1 MASIQRHGKRWRVQL
16 YVGGK
21 RVSAVLDT
29 KREAA
34 AWALQREAELSGAK
48 LPDKTM
54 ADAMTRYS
62 REVAPSKRGERWEVI
77 RLKALAKAPIARI
90 RMAALN
96 KADVTDWRDARLG
109 EVSGATVAREMT
121 LLRAVFEAARRDWGW
136 LTVNPMQGVR
146 WPKPPASRK
155 RRVTADEI
163 ERVGLALGVD
173 GMASDRVSQRVG
185 LSFLFALETAMRAG
199 EILALHWPD
208 VHLAQRYV
216 HLPETKNGEARDV
229 PLTKRAAEIIN
240 ALPRGDGPVFN
251 ITSAQRDALFRKARN
266 KAGIPDLHYH
276 DSRAEAIWRLSKKL
290 DVLQLARVI
299 GHRDPKSLLMYYSES
314 AAEMA
319 TRLD

>member
-48 LPDKTM
+48 LPDKTL

-90 RMAALN
+90 RLAALN

-109 EVSGATVAREMT
+109 EVSEATVAREMT

-163 ERVGLALGVD
+163 ERVGLALGMD
-173 GMASDRVSQRVG
+173 GMAAERVSQRVG

-199 EILALHWPD
+199 EILAIHWPD
-208 VHLAQRYV
+208 VHLAERYV
-216 HLPETKNGEARDV
+216 HLPKTKNGEARDV
-229 PLTKRAAEIIN
+229 PLTKRAAEILN
-240 ALPRGDGPVFN
+240 ALPRGDGSVFN
-251 ITSAQRDALFRKARN
+251 ITSAQRDALFRKARD

>member
-1 MASIQRHGKRWRVQL
+1 MASIQKHGKRWRVQI

-21 RVSAVLDT
+21 RVSAVRDT
-29 KREAA
+29 KKEAA
-34 AWALQREAELSGAK
+34 AWALQREAELAGDK
-48 LPDKTM
+48 LPDKTL

-77 RLKALAKAPIARI
+77 RLKALAKADIARVRI
-90 RMAALN
+90 AMLTN
-96 KADVTDWRDARLG
+96 ADVTGWRDARLK
-109 EVSGATVAREMT
+109 EVSAATVAREMG
-121 LLRAVFEAARRDWGW
+121 LLRSVFEAARRDWGW
-136 LTVNPMQGVR
+136 ITKNPMQGVR
-146 WPKPPASRK
+146 WPKAPASRK

-163 ERVGLALGVD
+163 ESVGMALGMD
-173 GMASDRVSQRVG
+173 GMAADRVSQRVG

-208 VHLAQRYV
+208 VHLADRFV

-229 PLTKRAAEIIN
+229 PLTRRAVEILE
-240 ALPRGDGPVFN
+240 ALPEGDGPVFG
-251 ITSAQRDALFRKARN
+251 ITSSQRDALFRKARG

-299 GHRDPKSLLMYYSES
+299 GHRDPRSLMLYYSES

-319 TRLD
+319 MRLD